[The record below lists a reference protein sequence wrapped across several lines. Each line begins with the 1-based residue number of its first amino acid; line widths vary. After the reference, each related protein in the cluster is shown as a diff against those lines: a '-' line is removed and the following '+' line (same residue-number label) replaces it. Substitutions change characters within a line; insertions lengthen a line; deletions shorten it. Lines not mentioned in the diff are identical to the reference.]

1 MVQRLAVN
9 ESWRI
14 QGFPFP
20 SWLPAADGQCRPS
33 LLPSHCWVS
42 VQFALKHTER
52 SRRAEFAWR
61 PSQGA
66 TAQKLTFSLQTDCRS
81 CVVFFLSR
89 CRPVPPGELAL
100 RTKYAAHYGS
110 YLPIFDF
117 QVT

>member
-33 LLPSHCWVS
+33 LLPSHCWVR
-42 VQFALKHTER
+42 VLFGNAIDALREVPTCRPPNGLPKL
-52 SRRAEFAWR
+52 RR
-61 PSQGA
+61 
-66 TAQKLTFSLQTDCRS
+66 
-81 CVVFFLSR
+81 FFLSR